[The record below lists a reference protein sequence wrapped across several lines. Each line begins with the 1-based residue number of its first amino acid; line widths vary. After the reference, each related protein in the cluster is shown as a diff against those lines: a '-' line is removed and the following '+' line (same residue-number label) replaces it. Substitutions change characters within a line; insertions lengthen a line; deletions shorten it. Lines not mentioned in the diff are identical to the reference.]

1 MSTGNRAAILAYSGP
16 VPDKPANSG
25 RARWATALTCIEP
38 NRILVRGFRL
48 DDVMGR
54 VTFGETVYLLLTGE
68 LPSPSIGRLVEAMLV
83 SFIDH
88 GATPPSTLAARNV
101 ATTGASLRSAVAA
114 GVLGFGRH
122 YGGDAQACRQLLD
135 EGLAVVRGGRTVADG
150 AATLADRLAASGEIP
165 PPGFGHRF
173 HTKDPR
179 ATRLLQMAHELE
191 VDQDYTQLIRA
202 LEHALSRH
210 PSLVESSLPINIDG
224 AIAAV
229 CGDIGLP
236 PETADALLM
245 ISRVPGLAAHALEE
259 MRREKPMRTIDPNA
273 HSYDGPGERG
283 LPDRRK

>member
-1 MSTGNRAAILAYSGP
+1 MPTGRAAILAYSDAVNDTPTGLR
-16 VPDKPANSG
+16 
-25 RARWATALTCIEP
+25 RARWTTALTCIEP
-38 NRILVRGFRL
+38 NRILVRGYRL
-48 DDVMGR
+48 DDLMGR
-54 VTFGETVYLLLTGE
+54 ATYGETVYLLLTGE

-101 ATTGASLRSAVAA
+101 ATTGASLRGAVAA

-122 YGGDAQACRQLLD
+122 HGGDALACRQLLD
-135 EGLAVVRGGRTVADG
+135 EGLAIVRTGRTVADG
-150 AATLADRLAASGEIP
+150 AAALADRLASSGEIP
-165 PPGFGHRF
+165 PPGFGHRY
-173 HTKDPR
+173 HTTDPR
-179 ATRLLQMAHELE
+179 AIRLLQMAHELE

-210 PSLVESSLPINIDG
+210 PALTGVALPVNIDG

-236 PETADALLM
+236 PEMADALLL

-259 MRREKPMRTIDPNA
+259 MLRERPMHVIDPNA
-273 HSYDGPGERG
+273 HRYDGPGERG
-283 LPDRRK
+283 IPDRRK